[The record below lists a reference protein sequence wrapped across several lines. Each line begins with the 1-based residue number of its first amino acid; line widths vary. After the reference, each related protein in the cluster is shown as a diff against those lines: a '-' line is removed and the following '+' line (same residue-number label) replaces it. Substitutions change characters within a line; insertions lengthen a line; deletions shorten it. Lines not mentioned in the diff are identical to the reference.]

1 MKYKAQKFFDGWTK
15 EHKYQIEDI
24 KLILYLW
31 KKSPL
36 SVIGSIIVLTLISIA
51 LLAPYLAP
59 HDPFAVNVPNQLLP
73 PSSEYI
79 FGTDKVGRDILSRV
93 IYGSRI
99 SLMIGIMVVLVSSLI
114 GAVAGLIAGYFGG
127 KIDEA
132 IMRITDIFFAFPRL
146 ILAMAVAAAL
156 GRGITNTMLAISF
169 VSWPIYARLSRAG
182 TLQIKNEVYIE
193 AAKSI
198 GAGPIRIMF
207 LHILPMII
215 PFTLVQATLDMGG
228 VILTAAGLG
237 FIGLGA
243 QPPSSEWGAM
253 ISLGRQYVATGQWWV
268 ATFPGLAILTTAL
281 GFNLLGDGLRDILD
295 VRMRR

>member
-1 MKYKAQKFFDGWTK
+1 MKYKTQKFFNEWTK

-24 KLILYLW
+24 KLILHLW
-31 KKSPL
+31 RRSPL
-36 SVIGSIIVLTLISIA
+36 SVIGSIIVLALISIA

-59 HDPFAVNVPNQLLP
+59 HDPFEVNVPNQLLP

-99 SLMIGIMVVLVSSLI
+99 SLMIAIMVVLVSSLI
-114 GAVAGLIAGYFGG
+114 GAVAGLISGYFGG

-156 GRGITNTMLAISF
+156 GRGITNTMLAIAF

-198 GAGPIRIMF
+198 GAGHIRVMF

-268 ATFPGLAILTTAL
+268 ATFPGLAILITAL
-281 GFNLLGDGLRDILD
+281 GFNLLGDGLRDIFD

>member
-1 MKYKAQKFFDGWTK
+1 MKYKAQKFFDEWTK
-15 EHKYQIEDI
+15 EQKYRIEDI

-36 SVIGSIIVLTLISIA
+36 SVTGLIIVLALISIA
-51 LLAPYLAP
+51 FLAPYLAP
-59 HDPFAVNVPNQLLP
+59 YDPFEVNVPNQLLP

-79 FGTDKVGRDILSRV
+79 FGTDKVGRDLLSRV

-114 GAVAGLIAGYFGG
+114 GATAGLISGYFGG

-132 IMRITDIFFAFPRL
+132 IMRITDMFFAFPRL

-156 GRGITNTMLAISF
+156 GRGINNTMLAIAF

-193 AAKSI
+193 AAKSV
-198 GAGPIRIMF
+198 GAGHIRIMF
-207 LHILPMII
+207 LHILPMIV

-243 QPPSSEWGAM
+243 QPPSCEWGAM

-268 ATFPGLAILTTAL
+268 ATFPGLAILITAL